1 MSSAS
6 DNGAEPT
13 RSPRRYSAT
22 SRPSVVT
29 VILLLML
36 VTLGACSS
44 TGQASG
50 TTPSA
55 AATATPSAA
64 TTASAA
70 PTTTPSAAATTT
82 TIPAAGALN
91 GTWDYIVN
99 DDDRASF
106 FAEIESASGYD
117 ADEAAIRLGFANEK
131 WWLGYVFDGE
141 LWLLH
146 GVPEGDGGTF
156 RVEGDLLTTRNKDG
170 VEVAYQWALE
180 GESLTLTTVRECFTA
195 TSCTD
200 DRDRMEQIMLQNTDH
215 TYVHTSDDPTY

>member
-1 MSSAS
+1 MTSCRSA
-6 DNGAEPT
+6 
-13 RSPRRYSAT
+13 
-22 SRPSVVT
+22 VT
-29 VILLLML
+29 AILLLM
-36 VTLGACSS
+36 VGTLGACSS
-44 TGQASG
+44 TGQAAG

-55 AATATPSAA
+55 AATSTA
-64 TTASAA
+64 TTAATA
-70 PTTTPSAAATTT
+70 TPSAAATTT

-106 FAEIESASGYD
+106 FAEIESASGHD

-156 RVEGDLLTTRNKDG
+156 RVDGDLLTTRNKDG

-180 GESLTLTTVRECFTA
+180 GDSLALKAVRECLTA

-200 DRDRMEQIMLQNTDH
+200 DRDRMEEIMLQNTEH
-215 TYVHTSDDPTY
+215 TYDHSSDDPTY